1 MFFSSK
7 DHNLVLSKTT
17 NHTSVVTIVMH
28 GVFDSSNEQAHTQ
41 AREQALDKRSLN
53 E

>member
-1 MFFSSK
+1 
-7 DHNLVLSKTT
+7 
-17 NHTSVVTIVMH
+17 MH

-53 E
+53 EWVSDT